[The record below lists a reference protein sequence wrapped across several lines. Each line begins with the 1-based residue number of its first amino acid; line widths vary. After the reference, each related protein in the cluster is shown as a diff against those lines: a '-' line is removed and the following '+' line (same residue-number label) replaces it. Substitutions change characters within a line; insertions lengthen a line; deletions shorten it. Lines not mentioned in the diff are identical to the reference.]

1 MIKLKILALAI
12 LILLFAFRMWQTT
25 GCRQFKSFRFNPLA
39 IIIGVEAG
47 VSSDKGVNRTI
58 SRFFHNKVSVGTYEV
73 LNSFVDTF
81 SPNFFLELFGP
92 IGVVIAFSTL
102 QTSVINKRKLEL
114 LSLAIII
121 IFSALAL
128 FIFNPKTAFYLLA
141 ISWYAFILL
150 SAFSFLRN
158 KLLLL
163 ILIFLA
169 LFTFWYFTFSWQL
182 PAICHEIF
190 FN

>member
-1 MIKLKILALAI
+1 MIKLKILALTI

-102 QTSVINKRKLEL
+102 QTSVIKKRKLEL

-121 IFSALAL
+121 IFSTLAL

-141 ISWYAFILL
+141 ISWYALILL
-150 SAFSFLRN
+150 SSFSFLRN
-158 KLLLL
+158 KLLFF
-163 ILIFLA
+163 IFIFLA
-169 LFTFWYFTFSWQL
+169 FFTFWYFTFSWQL
-182 PAICHEIF
+182 SAICHEIF